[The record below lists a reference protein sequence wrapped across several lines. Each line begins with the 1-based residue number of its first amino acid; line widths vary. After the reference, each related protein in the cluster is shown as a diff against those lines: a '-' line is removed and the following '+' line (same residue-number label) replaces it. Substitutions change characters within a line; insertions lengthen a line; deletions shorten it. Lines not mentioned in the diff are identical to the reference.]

1 MAKAFT
7 SKVDQILKNHSGTGL
22 KTLEFD
28 IPVCHNVS
36 SYHLNTWLQ
45 IGTTPGI
52 ESLILKL
59 PLKCINEGYSFPCSL
74 LFGAN
79 GNSIQHLHLTSIAF
93 HPPGGIDFLRRLTK
107 LYLRQVRIT
116 EEELGCLLSNS
127 FSLEQF
133 ELMSCTEIICLKIP
147 CVEQLS
153 CMTVSDC
160 NMLQM
165 IESNAPNLSTFVFKG
180 DLVQLSLGQS
190 SQVKNLRMDCA
201 NDESNLLCYAITNL
215 PYIVP
220 KVETICLSSFGEV

>member
-107 LYLRQVRIT
+107 LYLRRVRIT

-133 ELMSCTEIICLKIP
+133 DMSCTEIICLKIP
-147 CVEQLS
+147 CVERLS
-153 CMTVSDC
+153 CVTVSDC
-160 NMLQM
+160 DMLQM
-165 IESNAPNLSTFVFKG
+165 IESNAPNLSTFVFEG

-190 SQVKNLRMDCA
+190 SQVRYLRMVCA
-201 NDESNLLCYAITNL
+201 NNESNLLCYAITNL

-220 KVETICLSSFGEV
+220 KVETICLFSFGEV